1 MFINLSNH
9 SSENWNEEQMA
20 EAHKYGDV
28 IDIHF
33 PAVDPRADSEEIDR
47 KVEELYA
54 QVMAYEK
61 PVVMLQGEFILT
73 FRLVTKLKAAG
84 LRVVAACSERN
95 TVEEIDEE
103 GNTVKKIRFEFVGF
117 KEY

>member
-1 MFINLSNH
+1 MFINISNH
-9 SSENWNEEQMA
+9 ASSGWSEQQLKKA
-20 EAHKYGDV
+20 KEYGEV
-28 IDIHF
+28 IDIPF
-33 PAVDPRADSEEIDR
+33 PEVNPRADSDEINR
-47 KVEELYA
+47 QVEELYG
-54 QVMAYEK
+54 QVMKYQD
-61 PVVMLQGEFILT
+61 PVVMVQGEFVLT
-73 FRLVTKLKAAG
+73 FRLVTKLLAAG